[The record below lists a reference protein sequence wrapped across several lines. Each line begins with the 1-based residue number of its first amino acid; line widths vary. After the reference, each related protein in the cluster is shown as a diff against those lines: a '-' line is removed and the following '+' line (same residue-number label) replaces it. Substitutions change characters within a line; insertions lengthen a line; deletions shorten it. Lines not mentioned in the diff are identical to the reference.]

1 MRLPTRRHWAVLA
14 FLAAGLGLVAGGSPA
29 EAASSSRNPAL
40 RVLVF
45 NIHHGAGTDGV
56 LDLER
61 VGRVIR
67 SSGADIVGL
76 QEVDRHYSARSD
88 WADQGVELARAL
100 DMHLLYGANIDDEP
114 PGPDRPR
121 VQYGNAILSRYPI
134 ISSGNTLLYRSEGE
148 EQRGLLTAVVDVP
161 GEDVEVFNTHLSN
174 TSATDRAQQ
183 SIQIQQLMGTPA
195 RPHVLVGDLNATP
208 EAPEIA
214 TLNGFLNDAWTAAG
228 EGDGYTFDSIIPV
241 KRIDYIFTSDCL
253 RPVRSRV
260 VTTRPVVSD
269 HLPVEVL
276 LRAT

>member
-1 MRLPTRRHWAVLA
+1 MLVFLAVA
-14 FLAAGLGLVAGGSPA
+14 VGLAAGVAPA
-29 EAASSSRNPAL
+29 EAASSSTPPAL

-61 VGRVIR
+61 VGRVIH

-88 WADQGVELARAL
+88 WADQGAELARQL

-114 PGPDRPR
+114 PAPDRPR
-121 VQYGNAILSRYPI
+121 VQYGTAILSRYPI

-148 EQRGLLTAVVDVP
+148 EQRGLLRAVVDVP

-183 SIQIQQLMGTPA
+183 TIQIQQIIGTPA

-214 TLNGFLNDAWTAAG
+214 TLNGFLNDSWTAAG
-228 EGDGYTFDSIIPV
+228 EGYGYTYDSLIPV

-253 RPVRSRV
+253 RSVRSRV
-260 VTTRPVVSD
+260 VTTHPIASD
-269 HLPVEVL
+269 HLPVEVS
-276 LRAT
+276 LRRS